1 MRDGNMVAVTK
12 INHGQSDDK
21 SDRYSLNC
29 KPVSLSHS
37 AAFSSSVGLLPL
49 LRLRQLLQIEIDYS
63 RH

>member
-1 MRDGNMVAVTK
+1 M
-12 INHGQSDDK
+12 INQTDI
-21 SDRYSLNC
+21 LWIVNQC
-29 KPVSLSHS
+29 LFHS